1 MHLVDTACIVACV
14 NGEMFGL
21 AKKGF
26 LRAECERYGASRR
39 CCEKTFGTEDR

>member
-26 LRAECERYGASRR
+26 LRELG
-39 CCEKTFGTEDR
+39 G